1 MIQYRSKQSAFY
13 FCERNDVAVKTQT
26 NHFHAGRGSS
36 RPHKKSKKRN
46 GCAFYLVCCT
56 LLCTLAAGMLSATH
70 HPARDNSHINQKPFT
85 EPADWA
91 LLLVNRDHPLP
102 EDYTVETVTLD
113 NGQQID
119 ARIYP
124 ALQNMF
130 DDMREDG
137 IYPVVGSGFRTAAEQ
152 QQIMD
157 EKIAAYQAEGYSDSN
172 AREKAAEWVAPVGTS
187 EHQTGLAVDINADG
201 VQSTGQ
207 EVYDW
212 LLQHAAEYGFIKRYT
227 TDKQDITG
235 FSDEPWHYR
244 YVGQDAA
251 EEIMRQKICLE
262 EYLGLC

>member
-1 MIQYRSKQSAFY
+1 M
-13 FCERNDVAVKTQT
+13 
-26 NHFHAGRGSS
+26 
-36 RPHKKSKKRN
+36 
-46 GCAFYLVCCT
+46 
-56 LLCTLAAGMLSATH
+56 
-70 HPARDNSHINQKPFT
+70 
-85 EPADWA
+85 
-91 LLLVNRDHPLP
+91 LLVNRDHPLP

-124 ALQNMF
+124 ALQSMF

-157 EKIAAYQAEGYSDSN
+157 EKIAAYQAEGYSEAD
-172 AREKAAEWVAPVGTS
+172 ARKKAAEWVAPVGTS

-227 TDKQDITG
+227 AEKAAITG

-244 YVGQDAA
+244 YVGQNAA